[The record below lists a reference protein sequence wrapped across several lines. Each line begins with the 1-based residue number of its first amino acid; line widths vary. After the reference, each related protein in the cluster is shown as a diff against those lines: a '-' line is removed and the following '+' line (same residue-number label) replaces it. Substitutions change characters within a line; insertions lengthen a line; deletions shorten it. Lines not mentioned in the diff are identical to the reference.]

1 MAVFFFACYNRSMK
15 ILLSNDDGIDAEGLL
30 VLADALKN
38 EHDVYIAAPSGQR
51 SAYSHSVTYFHTPNK
66 AYRCSIPGIREAW
79 AIDGTPADCVYYAMC
94 GLFDAE
100 FDAVISGINNG
111 RNLSSDCVYSGTV
124 GAAAEGTLS
133 YVPSI
138 AVSLCGRDL
147 VHYHTAAMVLKDVLV
162 DFLDD
167 DRNLDYMLNI
177 NVPDLPY
184 EQLKGFKASV
194 FDSPI
199 DYRRPITVE
208 TLDADTLL
216 LSLDRPGPARQKHVR
231 LAEGDAGAVSDGYV
245 SLTPIWFD
253 MVHKDCMEN
262 VRKLEKLF
270 RNR

>member
-1 MAVFFFACYNRSMK
+1 MK
-15 ILLSNDDGIDAEGLL
+15 ILLTNDDGIEAYGLR
-30 VLADALKN
+30 VLAEELSRIGEVSLSAPEKN
-38 EHDVYIAAPSGQR
+38 NSG
-51 SAYSHSVTYFHTPNK
+51 AGHGMTVTEPLRAVRRDYV
-66 AYRCSIPGIREAW
+66 GISGPAW
-79 AIDGTPADCVYYAMC
+79 AINGTPVDCVKLAIDQ
-94 GLFDAE
+94 LLPKKPDI
-100 FDAVISGINNG
+100 VISGINNG

-147 VHYHTAAMVLKDVLV
+147 VHYHTAAMVLKDVLA